1 MCKCVSVC
9 KCATVHDK
17 DVLCLC
23 VHQLLLCVTS
33 SITVFFT
40 AGIVSNKPHPSP
52 SRHGFHETHPPP
64 SYGFTRTSSDG
75 QRKDHMTRHNS
86 HEQLQINSPAYNRP
100 YESPD
105 QSHDPYIFSAIESAA
120 PRPGTKA
127 SNQITD
133 SLEGARNYSNPTVP
147 KRTWDTFSEERSTS
161 TARSE
166 LTPINA
172 HGRLALRREGSD
184 AFSDNFVSPQLSRQ
198 SSGHSVRQGAVS
210 AGQGRGMGNSESD
223 LSEAQE
229 FPYQRL
235 VPSPQTVGHSSDDH
249 SSPTLRRTSDQERL
263 VRGSSPEHEET
274 MRSRRLVERRGS
286 GSAMASKKR
295 SPESSGPRVLRSS
308 SYRMATMEGQVSLV
322 SPLNIRRC
330 YSDGVTKEEKMDT
343 AIPDGPQGATAIDPI
358 LLSNP
363 SHDHHMTSQEFEP
376 QSHDV
381 HMNTQ
386 SEGSPSSGAEGIL
399 MSSST
404 MGQTTTNTQTTNT
417 SFNLTSPASQTTS
430 LRESPENMDIQS
442 AGAIS
447 ENLSNDRGLLSPV
460 FLNSNREPLA
470 GNKEFWASVMGRSEA
485 GGAGEGN
492 TSSQPGHY
500 LFSLDV
506 TNRSVDETGNPPT
519 SMGNSLSGEPMVIL
533 SPASTNNDQPLFP
546 QALSE
551 NDLLRNITIP
561 STSQSSTAPLIP
573 RIDEDLTPKDNDDV
587 MGEIPLP
594 DLGAP
599 VVLPNHSTPSVNSSA
614 SGTLGISNWIQSVSF
629 SSASQAATVTTTQS
643 EQSFES
649 APRNYNYIMSPIPE
663 ASQEL
668 TSSMSQPNSHLNR
681 LSGSQFRSV
690 SPISEHT
697 SSSDAQ
703 RSLSPRPPHLTR
715 TESDQPSSQQSGTSE
730 QGSTGQ
736 GSSVLTALNLGTSES
751 FQTQQTGSET
761 GQTGLEDREARG
773 TGTNCGDAEDTT
785 DRVETDTPTVVVEVG
800 QSQSGADH
808 VTSSYE
814 SMTSSARAEVGG
826 ANEAHS
832 STPTPS
838 RSTDATPTLG
848 GEPLSSSSPQGN
860 STSNLHSSNES
871 IERSR
876 SVFRGKSPQS
886 VSSAPAS
893 FPSSVPRPSRT
904 SESTGQRPLS
914 PLATTVHRSTEMLDT
929 VGRTESRQ
937 EVAREGSVNE
947 ARASGMEPRP
957 DSVSDSPLRPRRGS
971 GNRFRYSQQRPADY
985 PRSHQKIS
993 QDLEMMNLAISGM
1006 DNTNSCECL
1015 LIVVLCPVL

>member
-1 MCKCVSVC
+1 
-9 KCATVHDK
+9 
-17 DVLCLC
+17 
-23 VHQLLLCVTS
+23 
-33 SITVFFT
+33 
-40 AGIVSNKPHPSP
+40 
-52 SRHGFHETHPPP
+52 
-64 SYGFTRTSSDG
+64 
-75 QRKDHMTRHNS
+75 MTRHNS
-86 HEQLQINSPAYNRP
+86 HERLQMNVPVYNRP
-100 YESPD
+100 YESHD
-105 QSHDPYIFSAIESAA
+105 QSHDPYIFSAMESTTTR
-120 PRPGTKA
+120 PRTEA

-133 SLEGARNYSNPTVP
+133 SLHLLEGARNYSNHSPP
-147 KRTWDTFSEERSTS
+147 KRTWDTFNEEQNTSIAQSES
-161 TARSE
+161 A
-166 LTPINA
+166 PINA
-172 HGRLALRREGSD
+172 LGRLALRREGSD
-184 AFSDNFVSPQLSRQ
+184 AFSDSFVSPQMSRQ
-198 SSGHSVRQGAVS
+198 SSGHSVRHGVVS

-229 FPYQRL
+229 IPYQRL

-274 MRSRRLVERRGS
+274 TRSHRAVERGAGS
-286 GSAMASKKR
+286 LAMVSKKR
-295 SPESSGPRVLRSS
+295 SPELSGPRVSRSS
-308 SYRMATMEGQVSLV
+308 SYRMATVEGQLALE
-322 SPLNIRRC
+322 SPLIVRRC
-330 YSDGVTKEEKMDT
+330 YSDEVAREEKMDT
-343 AIPDGPQGATAIDPI
+343 AIPEEPRGATAIDPL

-404 MGQTTTNTQTTNT
+404 MGQTTTDTQTTNT
-417 SFNLTSPASQTTS
+417 SFNLTSPSQTAS
-430 LRESPENMDIQS
+430 LRESPENMDVQSS

-460 FLNSNREPLA
+460 FSNSNREPLA

-492 TSSQPGHY
+492 TSQPGHY
-500 LFSLDV
+500 LFSLDDA
-506 TNRSVDETGNPPT
+506 NFSVDGTGNPST
-519 SMGNSLSGEPMVIL
+519 SMGNSLSGDPVVIL

-546 QALSE
+546 QAFSE
-551 NDLLRNITIP
+551 NDPLRNITIP
-561 STSQSSTAPLIP
+561 STSQSSTALPIP
-573 RIDEDLTPKDNDDV
+573 RTDEDLTPKDNDDV

-594 DLGAP
+594 DLGP
-599 VVLPNHSTPSVNSSA
+599 PGVFPNHSTPSVNSSG
-614 SGTLGISNWIQSVSF
+614 SGTMGISNWIQSVSF
-629 SSASQAATVTTTQS
+629 SNASLAATVTTTQS

-649 APRNYNYIMSPIPE
+649 APRNYIMSPIPE

-703 RSLSPRPPHLTR
+703 RSVSPRPPHLTR
-715 TESDQPSSQQSGTSE
+715 TESEQPSSQQSGTSE

-736 GSSVLTALNLGTSES
+736 GSSVLTALNLGASET

-761 GQTGLEDREARG
+761 GQTGLENGEARE
-773 TGTNCGDAEDTT
+773 TRTNSGDAEDTANL
-785 DRVETDTPTVVVEVG
+785 VETDAPTVTVEIG

-826 ANEAHS
+826 VNEAQS

-848 GEPLSSSSPQGN
+848 GELVSSSSPHGN
-860 STSNLHSSNES
+860 LTSNRHSSNES
-871 IERSR
+871 IEGSR
-876 SVFRGKSPQS
+876 PVFRGKSPQS

-893 FPSSVPRPSRT
+893 FPPSVPRPSRT
-904 SESTGQRPLS
+904 SDSTGQRPLS

-929 VGRTESRQ
+929 VGRTESGQ
-937 EVAREGSVNE
+937 EVAGAVSVNE
-947 ARASGMEPRP
+947 AQASRMEQRP
-957 DSVSDSPLRPRRGS
+957 DGALDTSLRPRRGGP

-1015 LIVVLCPVL
+1015 MIAIVIYCAVVFSLCPVLYLRLGCFCCLFMWECTV